1 MKSVEQIKL
10 INETINKTKENLK
23 PLSFNL
29 IFWGTIINI
38 MSLVHYL
45 FPSFIQH
52 TKYTVLAYWV
62 ILPTLGMIYTIRW
75 NIKKGIEIGYET
87 IMNRTIKII
96 WGVFGFGW
104 MLIVFT
110 ALLNGF
116 NPVPLILFLLGLVLM
131 MNGLI
136 IKFKPLTA
144 GGIVMFMFIYSI
156 ILNPDA
162 NYLLVNM
169 AGVTLG
175 MLIPGIFLSR
185 MKVNQ

>member
-1 MKSVEQIKL
+1 
-10 INETINKTKENLK
+10 
-23 PLSFNL
+23 
-29 IFWGTIINI
+29 
-38 MSLVHYL
+38 
-45 FPSFIQH
+45 
-52 TKYTVLAYWV
+52 
-62 ILPTLGMIYTIRW
+62 
-75 NIKKGIEIGYET
+75 
-87 IMNRTIKII
+87 MNRTIKII
-96 WGVFGFGW
+96 WSVFGFGW

-110 ALLNGF
+110 ALINGF

-185 MKVNQ
+185 MKVN

>member
-1 MKSVEQIKL
+1 MEKEEQIKL

-29 IFWGTIINI
+29 IFWGVFINI
-38 MSLVHYL
+38 LSLIHYF
-45 FPSFIQH
+45 FPSIIEQTNF
-52 TKYTVLAYWV
+52 TVLSYWT
-62 ILPTLGMIYTIRW
+62 ILPTLGIIYTTRW
-75 NIKKGIEIGYET
+75 NIKKGIEIGYQT
-87 IMNRTIKII
+87 IIGRTIQII

-104 MLIVFT
+104 MLIIFISI
-110 ALLNGF
+110 LKGF
-116 NPVPLILFLLGLVLM
+116 SPVPLILFLLGLVLL

-156 ILNPDA
+156 ISNPDA
-162 NYLLVNM
+162 NYLIINM
-169 AGVTLG
+169 VGVTLG

-185 MKVNQ
+185 MKVNK

>member
-1 MKSVEQIKL
+1 MKPKDQIKL
-10 INETINKTKENLK
+10 INETINQTKENLK

-29 IFWGTIINI
+29 IFWGVLINI
-38 MSLVHYL
+38 MSLVHYF
-45 FPSFIQH
+45 FPSLIQY
-52 TKYTVLAYWV
+52 TKLTVIAYWT
-62 ILPTLGMIYTIRW
+62 ILPTISLIYMIRW

-87 IMNRTIKII
+87 IINRTIKII
-96 WGVFGFGW
+96 WAVFGIGW
-104 MLIVFT
+104 ILIIFIS
-110 ALLNGF
+110 LIKGF
-116 NPVPLILFLLGLVLM
+116 SPVPFILFLLGLVLM

-144 GGIVMFMFIYSI
+144 GGIVMFMFIFSI
-156 ILNPDA
+156 ISNPGA
-162 NYLLVNM
+162 NYLIINM

>member
-1 MKSVEQIKL
+1 MKQEDQIKL
-10 INETINKTKENLK
+10 INETINQTKENLK

-29 IFWGTIINI
+29 IFWGVLINI
-38 MSLVHYL
+38 MSFVHY
-45 FPSFIQH
+45 FFSSFIEQ
-52 TKYTVLAYWV
+52 TKYTVLAYWI

-75 NIKKGIEIGYET
+75 NIKKGIQIGYET
-87 IMNRTIKII
+87 IMGRTIKII

-110 ALLNGF
+110 ALINGF

-144 GGIVMFMFIYSI
+144 GGIVMFMFIFSI
-156 ILNPDA
+156 ISNPGA
-162 NYLLVNM
+162 NYLIINM

-185 MKVNQ
+185 MKVN